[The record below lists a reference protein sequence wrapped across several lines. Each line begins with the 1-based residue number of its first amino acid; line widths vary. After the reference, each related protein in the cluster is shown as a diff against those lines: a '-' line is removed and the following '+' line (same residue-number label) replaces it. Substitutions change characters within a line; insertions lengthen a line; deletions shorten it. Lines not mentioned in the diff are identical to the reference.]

1 MQQQRDKDDRFA
13 QALTDDQ
20 FAQALTSAGTL
31 GASALLAAAGAAM
44 RGAGKAAANA
54 YVIRAGKKPRFGLGQ
69 PNPEWRR
76 SQFIQ
81 AAIVADYPNGP
92 LPDKLNH
99 VKLTDAVNA
108 RLRSDP
114 AFSAFREEYPRLGG
128 VTRPAVIKALWMLR
142 QANP

>member
-1 MQQQRDKDDRFA
+1 MQQRRDKDDRFA

-20 FAQALTSAGTL
+20 FAQALTGAGTL

-44 RGAGKAAANA
+44 RGEGKTAANA
-54 YVIRAGKKPRFGLGQ
+54 YVIRAGKKPRYGT
-69 PNPEWRR
+69 PNPKWRK
-76 SQFIQ
+76 SQFVQ
-81 AAIVADYPNGP
+81 AAIVADYPDGP

-99 VKLTDAVNA
+99 TKLTAAVNA

-114 AFSAFREEYPRLGG
+114 AFSAFREKYPRLGG
-128 VTRPAVIKALWMLR
+128 VTRQAVIEALRMLW